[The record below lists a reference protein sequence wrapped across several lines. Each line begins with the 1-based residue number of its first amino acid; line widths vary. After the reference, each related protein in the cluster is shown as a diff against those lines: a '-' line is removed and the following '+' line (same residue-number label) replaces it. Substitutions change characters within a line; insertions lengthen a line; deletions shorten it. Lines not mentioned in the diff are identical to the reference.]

1 MEMVNIKINNM
12 PLSVPKGISILEA
25 ARMAGIEI
33 PTLCYL
39 KKINEIGACR
49 ICMVEVKGA
58 RSLVTA
64 CVYPVNEGMEI
75 FTNTER
81 VRKSRKTTLEL
92 ILSTHD
98 RKCLSCVR
106 SGTCELQ
113 QLCKEFGVDDEGRF
127 DGANPV
133 HEYDDSAIHM
143 IRDNGKCI
151 LCRRCV
157 AACQAQHISVIG
169 ANARGFDTHIGSAFE
184 RPLDSVACV
193 SCGQCIVNCP
203 TGAIYEKDD
212 TAKVLEAI
220 NNPEKFVVVH
230 TAPSIRVTLGECF
243 GMHIGTNVQGKMVAA
258 LRRLGFDKV
267 FDTDFGAD
275 LTIVE
280 EANEFLGRVQ
290 NGGVLPMITS
300 CSPGW
305 IKYCEHYYPD
315 MLDHLS
321 SCKSP
326 QQMSGAVIKTW
337 YAEKMGI
344 DPKDIVVV
352 GIMPCTAKKFETKR
366 ENQSASGYPDVD
378 YSLTTRELGR
388 MIESAG
394 IYFKHL
400 PDEEFDNPLGDSTGA
415 AVIFGAT
422 GGVMEAALRTA
433 VEKLSGEEL
442 KSLDFTEVR
451 GTEGIK
457 EASYT
462 VNGMEIKVC
471 VVSGLANAN
480 TIMEKVKNGTAD
492 YHFIEIMG
500 CPGGCVNGGG
510 QPIQHAVVRNFV
522 DLRARRAAA
531 LYEADKDMPLRKS
544 HESEAVKRL
553 YAEFLGEPG
562 SHKAHEV
569 LHTSYVARPYMTQ
582 VTKSTMIGELLQID
596 ENIAPILLN
605 IGMHCLGCPSSQME
619 TIEEAAMVHGIEP
632 DALVKEINDFL
643 AKDLA

>member
-81 VRKSRKTTLEL
+81 VRKSRKMTLEL

-220 NNPEKFVVVH
+220 NDPEKFVVVH

-258 LRRLGFDKV
+258 LRRLGFDKI

-321 SCKSP
+321 TCKSP
-326 QQMSGAVIKTW
+326 QQMSGAIIKTW

-366 ENQSASGYPDVD
+366 ADQAASGYPDVD

-451 GTEGIK
+451 GTDGIK

-462 VNGMEIKVC
+462 VNGMEVKVC

-522 DLRARRAAA
+522 DLKARRAAA

-553 YAEFLGEPG
+553 YDEFLGEPG

-569 LHTSYVARPYMTQ
+569 LHTSYVARPKY
-582 VTKSTMIGELLQID
+582 K
-596 ENIAPILLN
+596 
-605 IGMHCLGCPSSQME
+605 
-619 TIEEAAMVHGIEP
+619 
-632 DALVKEINDFL
+632 
-643 AKDLA
+643 

>member
-81 VRKSRKTTLEL
+81 VRKSRKMTLEL

-220 NNPEKFVVVH
+220 NDPEKFVVVH

-321 SCKSP
+321 TCKSP
-326 QQMSGAVIKTW
+326 QQMSGAIIKTW

-366 ENQSASGYPDVD
+366 DDQASSGYPDVD

-451 GTEGIK
+451 GTDGIK

-462 VNGMEIKVC
+462 VNGMEVKVC

-569 LHTSYVARPYMTQ
+569 LHTSYVARPKY
-582 VTKSTMIGELLQID
+582 K
-596 ENIAPILLN
+596 
-605 IGMHCLGCPSSQME
+605 
-619 TIEEAAMVHGIEP
+619 
-632 DALVKEINDFL
+632 
-643 AKDLA
+643 

>member
-81 VRKSRKTTLEL
+81 VRKSRKMTLEL

-127 DGANPV
+127 DGAKPV

-220 NNPEKFVVVH
+220 NDPEKFVVVH

-321 SCKSP
+321 TCKSP
-326 QQMSGAVIKTW
+326 QQMSGAIIKTW

-366 ENQSASGYPDVD
+366 DDQAASGYPDVD

-394 IYFKHL
+394 IYFRHL

-433 VEKLSGEEL
+433 VEKLSSEEL

-451 GTEGIK
+451 GTDGIK

-462 VNGMEIKVC
+462 VNGMEVKVC

-569 LHTSYVARPYMTQ
+569 LHTSYVARPKY
-582 VTKSTMIGELLQID
+582 K
-596 ENIAPILLN
+596 
-605 IGMHCLGCPSSQME
+605 
-619 TIEEAAMVHGIEP
+619 
-632 DALVKEINDFL
+632 
-643 AKDLA
+643 

>member
-81 VRKSRKTTLEL
+81 VRKSRKMTLEL

-113 QLCKEFGVDDEGRF
+113 QLCKEFGVDDETRF

-184 RPLDSVACV
+184 KPLDSVACV

-433 VEKLSGEEL
+433 VEKLSCEEL

-569 LHTSYVARPYMTQ
+569 LHTSYVARPKY
-582 VTKSTMIGELLQID
+582 K
-596 ENIAPILLN
+596 
-605 IGMHCLGCPSSQME
+605 
-619 TIEEAAMVHGIEP
+619 
-632 DALVKEINDFL
+632 
-643 AKDLA
+643 